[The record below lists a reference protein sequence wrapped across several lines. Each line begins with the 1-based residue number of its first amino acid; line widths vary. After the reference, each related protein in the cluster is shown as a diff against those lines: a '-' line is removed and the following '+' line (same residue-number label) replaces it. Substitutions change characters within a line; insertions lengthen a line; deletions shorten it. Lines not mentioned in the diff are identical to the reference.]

1 MMEAKRWLINV
12 NDLTNWLHDRICDE
26 ISCYED
32 LEMTEGV
39 RNDFHRGKVKAFEDV
54 LEELT

>member
-1 MMEAKRWLINV
+1 MDAKPRLTNV
-12 NDLTNWLHDRICDE
+12 NNLTNWLHERIDDE

-39 RNDFHRGKVKAFEDV
+39 KNDFHRGKVKAFEDL
-54 LEELT
+54 LEELE

>member
-1 MMEAKRWLINV
+1 MEAKRWLINV